1 MIVIENLH
9 KQFGKKVLFSGV
21 SLTLDRTGL
30 VIISGSSGSGKS
42 TFLKCLN
49 GLSSYQGMIEVD
61 GIYLN
66 KLDSL
71 QRLHFRQ
78 RDLGAV
84 YQHIGL
90 LEETTI
96 EETLMVAAQLKGLIY
111 ANQKETFDLLLKFLP
126 NISIKHPVKKLS
138 FGQRQRVALI
148 RAMMGQPK
156 ILLFDE
162 PTTGLDLKQR
172 KMIQSLIALASQTAL
187 VFLITHDHDLQKM
200 VHHQHLVFPLI
211 QRFTKKQPVSAK
223 KYPRKLQP
231 GKLSFW
237 WMIKFQW
244 KKLNEESGRII
255 HSLLQSII
263 FILLTTLLSLS
274 SVINI
279 EFNHYTSQLIG
290 GKYQYIESIQ
300 QENTTVYSA
309 NTSHV
314 TSFDVISDN
323 DVLSYYYDSE
333 FINQLQS
340 YHYFSIENEGFSY
353 VLKDFTLSLIN
364 DFEYLPFSENPMMH
378 PSTLQLHQVMLGV
391 QAVHLRLL
399 AQVLGVFPTV
409 ESINQRLFFDPLLVY
424 IHTDQIHWGYKD
436 VFSLEVKTIIAS
448 ESPSMWHSHP
458 LFSMHVFESLMQF
471 PTKDI
476 AEHYE
481 NTPWR
486 IGKTVATLSL
496 HVEKTIEQFFTHSIF
511 HRFHL
516 QRKNKNRLIWFVMH
530 HAMHSV
536 QHPPLIIE
544 NRLIHHT
551 SHLGYHYYPEQN
563 LSGFAQ
569 LVTLSKDKETL
580 SLYQKDIDGVD
591 EVLKKLAILPH
602 ETMARGHILLPDIK
616 NVKFQP
622 TLIPINIDEI
632 ILSQDL
638 ASTLK
643 VEVNDSVYL
652 SLASFTNMNSLPNP
666 IKLTVKA
673 IDTSLVHHRIMH
685 NHTWLHHLLV
695 TYFHVP
701 SSMLHPLGWS
711 IYDSKDIHLKSWNIH
726 QPFLKM
732 QQQIDRW
739 THYLYLMIVSIFL
752 LFGIPVLI
760 AFYTHFFRHLERSK
774 RIYQTLVIQGAG
786 YDDILQFGSIKLS
799 LIIGELFILISSGF
813 LSVDYFIYLQ
823 LKQNFLVDAVYQWPL
838 GEWAV
843 ITSVVVLVWTIIQ
856 EQLKR
861 TLQTILT
868 IH

>member
-300 QENTTVYSA
+300 Q
-309 NTSHV
+309 
-314 TSFDVISDN
+314 
-323 DVLSYYYDSE
+323 
-333 FINQLQS
+333 
-340 YHYFSIENEGFSY
+340 
-353 VLKDFTLSLIN
+353 
-364 DFEYLPFSENPMMH
+364 
-378 PSTLQLHQVMLGV
+378 
-391 QAVHLRLL
+391 
-399 AQVLGVFPTV
+399 
-409 ESINQRLFFDPLLVY
+409 
-424 IHTDQIHWGYKD
+424 
-436 VFSLEVKTIIAS
+436 
-448 ESPSMWHSHP
+448 
-458 LFSMHVFESLMQF
+458 
-471 PTKDI
+471 
-476 AEHYE
+476 
-481 NTPWR
+481 
-486 IGKTVATLSL
+486 
-496 HVEKTIEQFFTHSIF
+496 
-511 HRFHL
+511 
-516 QRKNKNRLIWFVMH
+516 
-530 HAMHSV
+530 
-536 QHPPLIIE
+536 
-544 NRLIHHT
+544 
-551 SHLGYHYYPEQN
+551 
-563 LSGFAQ
+563 
-569 LVTLSKDKETL
+569 
-580 SLYQKDIDGVD
+580 
-591 EVLKKLAILPH
+591 
-602 ETMARGHILLPDIK
+602 
-616 NVKFQP
+616 
-622 TLIPINIDEI
+622 
-632 ILSQDL
+632 
-638 ASTLK
+638 
-643 VEVNDSVYL
+643 
-652 SLASFTNMNSLPNP
+652 
-666 IKLTVKA
+666 
-673 IDTSLVHHRIMH
+673 
-685 NHTWLHHLLV
+685 
-695 TYFHVP
+695 
-701 SSMLHPLGWS
+701 
-711 IYDSKDIHLKSWNIH
+711 
-726 QPFLKM
+726 
-732 QQQIDRW
+732 
-739 THYLYLMIVSIFL
+739 
-752 LFGIPVLI
+752 
-760 AFYTHFFRHLERSK
+760 
-774 RIYQTLVIQGAG
+774 
-786 YDDILQFGSIKLS
+786 
-799 LIIGELFILISSGF
+799 
-813 LSVDYFIYLQ
+813 
-823 LKQNFLVDAVYQWPL
+823 
-838 GEWAV
+838 
-843 ITSVVVLVWTIIQ
+843 
-856 EQLKR
+856 
-861 TLQTILT
+861 
-868 IH
+868 